1 MVQDI
6 SLSSLNQLLMTMLV
20 TDAFYLFKNRKKQQF
35 VCAVNVKWTLPNE
48 IP

>member
-6 SLSSLNQLLMTMLV
+6 SLSSLNQLVMIMRV
-20 TDAFYLFKNRKKQQF
+20 IDAFYLFKYRNKQQF
-35 VCAVNVKWTLPNE
+35 VFAANVKWTLPNE